1 MNLYDHLIEVG
12 FVPSPTSNQI
22 LPKKKWTTRSL
33 VFFDDPTW
41 NLNGD
46 KYEAVLNDPG
56 FGPEAYEASFLETDV
71 RIRRAG
77 AAFDIYLPDDSNP
90 KTFTIRVDKGQIH
103 LSVTR
108 KKWQAIKVS

>member
-1 MNLYDHLIEVG
+1 MNPDLCRNPLIELLHLANVSLVG
-12 FVPSPTSNQI
+12 TQII
-22 LPKKKWTTRSL
+22 LPDTGITDS
-33 VFFDDPTW
+33 TW

-56 FGPEAYEASFLETDV
+56 FGPEAYEASFLDTDV

-90 KTFTIRVDKGQIH
+90 KTLTIRVDKGQIH

-108 KKWQAIKVS
+108 KKWQAVKVS